1 MMNSL
6 KIRPNTD
13 ANISPLTTLQFH
25 LNVLQ
30 LIIKPKLK
38 HSTRERIKL
47 RTIFNLTIYVNSI

>member
-30 LIIKPKLK
+30 LIIKPKL
-38 HSTRERIKL
+38 
-47 RTIFNLTIYVNSI
+47 